1 MAPGRSGA
9 RACSPANQRTTEGGA
24 HAQEVRTCHRRR
36 PTARGRCGGH
46 VGRFGRGAEHLPAP
60 RLGKPSASNAAA
72 ATAAAEAAAK
82 AKDVTRLVLIA
93 RFVEETFVDVPPV
106 GEFNPGDTRLF
117 TEDAFT
123 PGGRLVGHG
132 QTRFTGTFRQEVFVE
147 ATLILQG
154 RGQIVVEGIVN
165 FTEQRPAL
173 AVVGGTGEF
182 RNARGQMF
190 VLPGP
195 TPEETKLVFA
205 LLL

>member
-1 MAPGRSGA
+1 MRKKTLLAIAVVLLLAGVTAMSVGSAAAPSSSRL
-9 RACSPANQRTTEGGA
+9 
-24 HAQEVRTCHRRR
+24 
-36 PTARGRCGGH
+36 RGW
-46 VGRFGRGAEHLPAP
+46 A
-60 RLGKPSASNAAA
+60 KPSASNAAA

-82 AKDVTRLVLIA
+82 RATRLVLIV
-93 RFVEETFVDVPPV
+93 RTVDFREFDVPPV
-106 GEFNPGDTRLF
+106 GEFSPGDSALL

-123 PGGRLVGHG
+123 PAGRRVGHN
-132 QTRFTGTFRQEVFVE
+132 QVRFTRMFRQEDFVE
-147 ATLILQG
+147 ATFILQG
-154 RGQIVVEGIVN
+154 RGQIVVEGVLG

-173 AVVGGTGEF
+173 AVVGGTREF

>member
-1 MAPGRSGA
+1 VAHPGMRFSE
-9 RACSPANQRTTEGGA
+9 PAHPEKVVA
-24 HAQEVRTCHRRR
+24 HAQKFLLAITVVLLLAVGVAAMSVGSAAAPSTSRL
-36 PTARGRCGGH
+36 RGW
-46 VGRFGRGAEHLPAP
+46 A
-60 RLGKPSASNAAA
+60 KPPASNAAA
-72 ATAAAEAAAK
+72 AN

-117 TEDAFT
+117 TEDVFT
-123 PGGRLVGHG
+123 PGGRLVGHD
-132 QTRFTGTFRQEVFVE
+132 QSRFTGTFREELFAE
-147 ATLILQG
+147 ASIVLQG

-173 AVVGGTGEF
+173 AVVGGTREF

>member
-1 MAPGRSGA
+1 MRKKSLLAIAVVLALALGLAAMSVGSAAAPST
-9 RACSPANQRTTEGGA
+9 S
-24 HAQEVRTCHRRR
+24 
-36 PTARGRCGGH
+36 
-46 VGRFGRGAEHLPAP
+46 
-60 RLGKPSASNAAA
+60 RLHGWAKPSASNAAA
-72 ATAAAEAAAK
+72 ATTAAEAAAK
-82 AKDVTRLVLIA
+82 AKDVTRLVLIT

-132 QTRFTGTFRQEVFVE
+132 QARFTVMFRDEVFTEGTFV
-147 ATLILQG
+147 LQG
-154 RGQIVVEGIVN
+154 RGQIVVEGIFS
-165 FTEQRPAL
+165 FTEQRPAF
-173 AVVGGTGEF
+173 AVVGGTREF